1 VATSQQKIKPKPIMI
16 EHGIDNIFEHLEHL
30 LSYPPRLLD
39 PLQFTKLKRPKPK
52 TVARILAFGQTGHGK
67 STTGNYLLRESIIDK
82 NGIEIP
88 RNGYFKVNQNPS
100 KPVKRD
106 YGTPNCQCAL
116 EESDSVCYIETCGF
130 DQSRSSYFEKN
141 TDDIVMMDIFS
152 TAYELLK
159 YEDIDKLEDSYINEI
174 FFIFMAERGGTI
186 AKSAMTILY
195 NVLLGFTITY
205 PHNFIDVQKKNKS
218 LNPGVKILITN
229 FSKSC
234 QEPRANKKSS
244 MGDKERWKTQSNMQA
259 EDYRRSMREML
270 ADKIIEIQRLTKEE
284 AKFIVGQ
291 ILPDQNFYFF
301 NTDVPKNKRDEE
313 MFEIR
318 HMINDIRNSDC
329 WTLEADFLANLKPV
343 IRDIDTVDL
352 VIKLFK
358 NRLNLSAK
366 LISHQDPKAKND
378 LLLQKLKEIQE
389 IFFLTD
395 KEKAEILEKI
405 YDITKPCLQK
415 EATQIK
421 GTESL
426 QPVLPSA
433 RSPSSPKH
441 SQIFAGLISPTN
453 LKVGPTTRFAGPKS
467 TGSGPNLSPKDTPRG
482 IIKKPTV
489 K

>member
-1 VATSQQKIKPKPIMI
+1 MI

-106 YGTPNCQCAL
+106 YRTPNCQCEL
-116 EESDSVCYIETCGF
+116 EESDSVCYIDTCGF

-229 FSKSC
+229 FSKTC
-234 QEPRANKKSS
+234 QELQANKK
-244 MGDKERWKTQSNMQA
+244 
-259 EDYRRSMREML
+259 
-270 ADKIIEIQRLTKEE
+270 
-284 AKFIVGQ
+284 
-291 ILPDQNFYFF
+291 
-301 NTDVPKNKRDEE
+301 
-313 MFEIR
+313 
-318 HMINDIRNSDC
+318 
-329 WTLEADFLANLKPV
+329 
-343 IRDIDTVDL
+343 
-352 VIKLFK
+352 
-358 NRLNLSAK
+358 
-366 LISHQDPKAKND
+366 
-378 LLLQKLKEIQE
+378 
-389 IFFLTD
+389 
-395 KEKAEILEKI
+395 
-405 YDITKPCLQK
+405 
-415 EATQIK
+415 
-421 GTESL
+421 
-426 QPVLPSA
+426 
-433 RSPSSPKH
+433 
-441 SQIFAGLISPTN
+441 
-453 LKVGPTTRFAGPKS
+453 
-467 TGSGPNLSPKDTPRG
+467 
-482 IIKKPTV
+482 
-489 K
+489 